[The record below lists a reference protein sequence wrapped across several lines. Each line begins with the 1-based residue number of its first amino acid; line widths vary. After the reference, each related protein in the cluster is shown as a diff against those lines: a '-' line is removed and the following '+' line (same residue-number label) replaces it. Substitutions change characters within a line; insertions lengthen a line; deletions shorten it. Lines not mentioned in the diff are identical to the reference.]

1 VWRDRL
7 RASAASPHVYPRF
20 DRFDAP
26 VIGFFLSIEGKAMS
40 TRLDFSRLSLMDALD
55 LASLIELEARKRYTE
70 FADSLGSRGVDD
82 AGGVFR
88 SMAVNEDKHCEE
100 IAERRLALFGDQPA
114 RVTLDDIF
122 DVEAPAVGDVR
133 WNMSTLKAYQLALYS
148 EQKAFAFYDEAL
160 EYVEQPDVK
169 ALFEEL
175 REEEAEHV
183 RMLVKIIAN
192 LPPSAEV
199 ELEDEDYDPN
209 RPARDSFEV

>member
-1 VWRDRL
+1 
-7 RASAASPHVYPRF
+7 
-20 DRFDAP
+20 
-26 VIGFFLSIEGKAMS
+26 MS
-40 TRLDFSRLSLMDALD
+40 TRLDLSNLTLMDALD
-55 LASLIELEARKRYTE
+55 LASLIELEAKKRYTD

-82 AGGVFR
+82 AGAVFR
-88 SMAVNEDKHCEE
+88 SMAVNETKHCEE

-114 RVTLDDIF
+114 KVRLEDIY
-122 DVEAPAVGDVR
+122 DVEAPGMGEVR
-133 WNMSTLKAYQLALYS
+133 WNMSALKAYQVALYS

-160 EYVEQPDVK
+160 DQIEQADVR

-183 RMLVKIIAN
+183 RMLVKIIAK
-192 LPPSAEV
+192 LPPSAEI

>member
-1 VWRDRL
+1 
-7 RASAASPHVYPRF
+7 
-20 DRFDAP
+20 
-26 VIGFFLSIEGKAMS
+26 MS
-40 TRLDFSRLSLMDALD
+40 TRLDLSRLSLMDALD

-70 FADSLGSRGVDD
+70 FAESLGSRGADD
-82 AGGVFR
+82 AGAVFR
-88 SMAVNEDKHCEE
+88 SMAVNENKHCEE

-114 RVTLDDIF
+114 KVTLNDIF
-122 DVEAPAVGDVR
+122 DVEAPDLGDVR

-160 EYVEQPDVK
+160 DYVDQPDVK

-183 RMLVKIIAN
+183 SMLVKIIAN
-192 LPPSAEV
+192 LPPSAEI
-199 ELEDEDYDPN
+199 ELEDEDYDPD

>member
-1 VWRDRL
+1 
-7 RASAASPHVYPRF
+7 
-20 DRFDAP
+20 
-26 VIGFFLSIEGKAMS
+26 MS
-40 TRLDFSRLSLMDALD
+40 TRLDLSNLTLMDALD
-55 LASLIELEARKRYTE
+55 LASLIELEAKKRYTE

-82 AGGVFR
+82 AGAVFR
-88 SMAVNEDKHCEE
+88 SMAVNETKHCEE

-114 RVTLDDIF
+114 KVRLEDIY
-122 DVEAPAVGDVR
+122 DVEAPGMGEVR

-160 EYVEQPDVK
+160 DHIEQADVR

-183 RMLVKIIAN
+183 RMLVKIIAK
-192 LPPSAEV
+192 LPPSAEI

-209 RPARDSFEV
+209 RPSRDSFEV

>member
-1 VWRDRL
+1 
-7 RASAASPHVYPRF
+7 
-20 DRFDAP
+20 
-26 VIGFFLSIEGKAMS
+26 MS

-55 LASLIELEARKRYTE
+55 LASLIELEATKRYTE
-70 FADSLGSRGVDD
+70 FAESLGTRGVGD
-82 AGGVFR
+82 AGAVFR
-88 SMAVNEDKHCEE
+88 SMAVNETKHCEE
-100 IAERRLALFGDQPA
+100 IAERRLALFGDKPA
-114 RVTLDDIF
+114 KVTLDDIF
-122 DVEAPAVGDVR
+122 DVEAPEFGEVR
-133 WNMSTLKAYQLALYS
+133 WNMSAFKAYQLALYS

-160 EYVEQPDVK
+160 EYVTQPDVK